1 MFEPSGQE
9 LIDIANESIL
19 NENEKIKSKYSV
31 IIAAAKRARQLVDE
45 KDERVENG
53 ANALTIAIEEIK
65 ENLVKIEPDN
75 KD

>member
-53 ANALTIAIEEIK
+53 VNALTVAIDEIK
-65 ENLVKIEPDN
+65 DGIVKIEPDN

>member
-19 NENEKIKSKYSV
+19 NENEKIKSKYSI
-31 IIAAAKRARQLVDE
+31 IIAAAKRARQLVEE

-65 ENLVKIEPDN
+65 ENLVKIVPDN

>member
-31 IIAAAKRARQLVDE
+31 IIAAAKRARQLVDK

-53 ANALTIAIEEIK
+53 VNALTVAIDEIK
-65 ENLVKIEPDN
+65 NSIVKIEPDN

>member
-19 NENEKIKSKYSV
+19 NENEKIKSKYSI
-31 IIAAAKRARQLVDE
+31 IIATAKRARQLVEE

-53 ANALTIAIEEIK
+53 ANPLTIAIEEIK

>member
-19 NENEKIKSKYSV
+19 NENEKIKSKYSI
-31 IIAAAKRARQLVDE
+31 IIAAAKRARQLVEE

-53 ANALTIAIEEIK
+53 ANPLTIAIEEIK

>member
-53 ANALTIAIEEIK
+53 VNPLTIAVEEIK

-75 KD
+75 RD

>member
-31 IIAAAKRARQLVDE
+31 IIAAAKRARQLVDN

-53 ANALTIAIEEIK
+53 ANALTVAIDEIK
-65 ENLVKIEPDN
+65 NNIVKIEPDN

>member
-53 ANALTIAIEEIK
+53 ANALTVAIDEIK
-65 ENLVKIEPDN
+65 NNIVKIEPDN

>member
-31 IIAAAKRARQLVDE
+31 IIAAAKRARQLVDK
-45 KDERVENG
+45 KDERG
-53 ANALTIAIEEIK
+53 K
-65 ENLVKIEPDN
+65 WCKCSYSCH
-75 KD
+75 

>member
-19 NENEKIKSKYSV
+19 NDNEKIKSKYSV

-53 ANALTIAIEEIK
+53 VNALTVAIDEIK
-65 ENLVKIEPDN
+65 DGIVKIEPDN

>member
-9 LIDIANESIL
+9 LIDIANASVL

-45 KDERVENG
+45 HDERVENG
-53 ANALTIAIEEIK
+53 TNPLTVAIDEIK
-65 ENLVKIEPDN
+65 NNYVKIEPDN
-75 KD
+75 RD

>member
-45 KDERVENG
+45 KDERVESG
-53 ANALTIAIEEIK
+53 ANALTIAIDEIK
-65 ENLVKIEPDN
+65 NNLVKIEPDN

>member
-31 IIAAAKRARQLVDE
+31 IIAAAKRARQLVDK
-45 KDERVENG
+45 KDERVEEG
-53 ANALTIAIEEIK
+53 ANALTVAIDEIK
-65 ENLVKIEPDN
+65 NNIVKIEPDN
-75 KD
+75 KG